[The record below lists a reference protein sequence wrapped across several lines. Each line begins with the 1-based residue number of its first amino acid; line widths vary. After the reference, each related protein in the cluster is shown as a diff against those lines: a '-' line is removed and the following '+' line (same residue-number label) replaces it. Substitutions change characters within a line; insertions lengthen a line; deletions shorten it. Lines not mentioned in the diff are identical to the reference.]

1 MPASAFFILFY
12 HFCTEKQVYTSY
24 FLKITAY
31 TGYAGW
37 HVTAGIPVKFGT
49 AHGRSRPE
57 VGSTTRIDANGEK
70 GVPPAPRNFGTFE
83 QKMITPTV
91 FLESKH
97 NFYSLTVGR
106 LLQYLPHSS
115 AKSSLLP

>member
-1 MPASAFFILFY
+1 MLNWDQHCRALFAGKTVTR
-12 HFCTEKQVYTSY
+12 CTNPREFQDPHDP
-24 FLKITAY
+24 Y

-57 VGSTTRIDANGEK
+57 VGSTKRIDANGEK

-83 QKMITPTV
+83 QKMITPTACI
-91 FLESKH
+91 LGIK
-97 NFYSLTVGR
+97 TQ
-106 LLQYLPHSS
+106 LLLAYCW
-115 AKSSLLP
+115 